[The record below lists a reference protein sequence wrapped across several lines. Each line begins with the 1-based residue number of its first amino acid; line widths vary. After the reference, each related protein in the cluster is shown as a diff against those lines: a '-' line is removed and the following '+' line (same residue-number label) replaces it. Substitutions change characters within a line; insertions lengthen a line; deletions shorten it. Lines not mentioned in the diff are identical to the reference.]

1 MPDKISNN
9 EQRTT
14 NNEIMT
20 HDTQQH
26 ITPYRV
32 YAMVLVTLLSLTFLT
47 IYVAHFH
54 LGSLSIAV
62 ALLIACVKATLVLA
76 YFMHLKFD
84 YLIFKVMVA
93 AVILL
98 FASFILLT
106 FVDYWFR

>member
-1 MPDKISNN
+1 MA
-9 EQRTT
+9 
-14 NNEIMT
+14 
-20 HDTQQH
+20 HDTHQH
-26 ITPYRV
+26 ITPYRL
-32 YAMVLVTLLSLTFLT
+32 YATVLVTLLALTFLT

-54 LGSLSIAV
+54 LGSLSVGV
-62 ALLIACVKATLVLA
+62 ALLIACIKATLVLA

-84 YLIFKVMVA
+84 FVIFKVMVA